1 MRAPCPA
8 AQLLDTIHGFNV
20 PIVGRGRSLLERAGD
35 GVTFGGSERPR
46 EASAS
51 DIRSPMPT
59 APVRGIPAG
68 ASIRRRACWLA
79 GALGPTTLGWVRRRA
94 AAGDAFTMST
104 SARDRAAHR
113 QGAPCAPCAPRRMA
127 KARNQSLTD
136 SGRLFGAVPP
146 EPVEGWPPPHDDNE
160 PATTSSTAPSAEAD
174 YSASQVD
181 GTGKSVLTPRLAR
194 SASLAA
200 ASSGRPLTL
209 PGI

>member
-8 AQLLDTIHGFNV
+8 AQLLDTIHGFDV

-79 GALGPTTLGWVRRRA
+79 GALGPTTLGWIRRRE
-94 AAGDAFTMST
+94 AAGDPFTMSA
-104 SARDRAAHR
+104 SARDRGAHR
-113 QGAPCAPCAPRRMA
+113 KGAPANPAPRVGSPSRGTSHAPGADGQSPLCRRNRSKVGHRRMTTTNPQRPAAPPRQPKPTTARA
-127 KARNQSLTD
+127 KPTEQ
-136 SGRLFGAVPP
+136 
-146 EPVEGWPPPHDDNE
+146 
-160 PATTSSTAPSAEAD
+160 
-174 YSASQVD
+174 
-181 GTGKSVLTPRLAR
+181 
-194 SASLAA
+194 ASLF
-200 ASSGRPLTL
+200 
-209 PGI
+209 